1 METQTPEIDL
11 TCLNYKELAE
21 KLKLDFKTL
30 RSRWKNYPHFF
41 VTPNGWQK
49 PRLESARFDYHEVLN
64 HCKAQS
70 KGLTHD
76 NDTERILSPLQREE
90 REIPGVLQ
98 VSRKTA
104 VQSGRDSK
112 GRQTVGTKKEKGDR
126 QGTSKAQRFDVF
138 RRVI

>member
-1 METQTPEIDL
+1 MELQPPDIDL

-70 KGLTHD
+70 KGSN
-76 NDTERILSPLQREE
+76 NDTERILSPIRGETREV
-90 REIPGVLQ
+90 PGVLQ
-98 VSRKTA
+98 VQRKA
-104 VQSGRDSK
+104 AEQSGKHPK
-112 GRQTVGTKKEKGDR
+112 GRQAVGAKKEKGNR